1 MKYGK
6 DGFGSDEEE
15 MMGLMDS
22 NEDVSQMSSNVPSNL
37 VSPTEADSNLTSP
50 SSNLDKELEKL
61 LLDEARKQGMQS
73 FDAVRPYS
81 SIIHLFI
88 VLSTHLRVVNCSKIS

>member
-22 NEDVSQMSSNVPSNL
+22 NEDVSQMSSNAPSNL
-37 VSPTEADSNLTSP
+37 VSPTNANGDESNLTSP
-50 SSNLDKELEKL
+50 ASNLDKELEKL

-73 FDAVRPYS
+73 FD
-81 SIIHLFI
+81 
-88 VLSTHLRVVNCSKIS
+88 VVSL